1 MKGYSGFEARQSRY
15 LESPPEGAYE
25 AQIQGVRLERDSKNV
40 HDVLVLMI
48 EIMYGDYANRYHEL
62 YESKKSRFGGDAKYP
77 GVFRLTV
84 PNEDEAEDGS
94 FLKRRFE
101 NAMFCI
107 EQSNPGYHWAW
118 DERSL
123 KGKGI
128 GISIRKRLYNYNGK
142 DYEGTEIGQLET
154 LEDVISGK
162 CKVMKPR
169 DSRPKEDAPV
179 TAAGGAPLPPGYSIV
194 EDEEVP
200 F

>member
-1 MKGYSGFEARQSRY
+1 MKGYSGFEARQSKY
-15 LESPPEGAYE
+15 LAMPPEGAYE
-25 AQIQGVRLERDSKNV
+25 AQIQGVRVERDRENT

-48 EIMYGDYANRYHEL
+48 EIMYGEYTNRYHEL
-62 YESKKSRFGGDAKYP
+62 YDNKKNRFGGDAKYP
-77 GVFRLTV
+77 GVYRLTV
-84 PNEDEAEDGS
+84 PNEDEPEDKA

-128 GISIRKRLYNYNGK
+128 GINVRKRFYQYNGK
-142 DYEGTEIGQLET
+142 DYESTEIGQFET
-154 LEDVISGK
+154 LEDVIAGK
-162 CKVMKPR
+162 WKPMKPR
-169 DSRPKEDAPV
+169 DSRKQSEEQPEAAPPV
-179 TAAGGAPLPPGYSIV
+179 YTPV
-194 EDEEVP
+194 EDVEVP